1 MPPRTILLIAAA
13 LAAVALARCA
23 SMQPQ
28 PPTPAERAQALEPML
43 SAAGFRILPANSPDT
58 QEKLAGLDPLKVS
71 YYVGRTGA
79 LHYFMADPYYCKCM
93 YIGDEQAYQKYEQYK
108 LNEKFERQTAEIT
121 QSQLETQQELEMNEQ
136 MEMFNPYGMGY
147 IGPGYVW

>member
-1 MPPRTILLIAAA
+1 M
-13 LAAVALARCA
+13 RCA
-23 SMQPQ
+23 SSLQPP

-43 SAAGFRILPANSPDT
+43 SAAGFRILPADSPDK

-71 YYVGRTGA
+71 YYVGRTGT

-108 LNEKFERQTAEIT
+108 LNEKFERQTAEVT
-121 QSQLETQQELEMNEQ
+121 QAQLQTQQELEMNEQ